1 MTKVDLKEQRR
12 LLYDFIIFMANTGIR
27 PSEAKQLRWRHVDI
41 SDKLIKLDAAITK
54 NKKPRE
60 VVGRDPA
67 ITRVRAIR
75 KRQAAFL
82 KPHGQSI
89 KPSDFVFALPKMD
102 GGNALLD
109 PVDSFKTSFRSL
121 LKACGFEYDE
131 HNQRHSI
138 TSLRHTY
145 ATFRLIEGT
154 SMDLL
159 ALNMGTSVRMIE
171 NHYGHVRTVDQR
183 YELTK
188 MRAKSGSNDAYP

>member
-1 MTKVDLKEQRR
+1 
-12 LLYDFIIFMANTGIR
+12 MANTGIR
-27 PSEAKQLRWRHVDI
+27 PSEAKQLRWRHVDFK
-41 SDKLIKLDAAITK
+41 DKLIKLDATITK

-67 ITRVRAIR
+67 ITRMRAIR
-75 KRQAAFL
+75 RRQTAFL

-89 KPSDFVFALPKMD
+89 RQSDFVFALPRSS
-102 GGNALLD
+102 GGTVRLER
-109 PVDSFKTSFRSL
+109 VHTFKTSFRSL

-131 HNQRHSI
+131 HNERHSI

-145 ATFRLIEGT
+145 ATLRLMEGT

-171 NHYGHVRTVDQR
+171 NHYGHVRTADQR
-183 YELTK
+183 HELTK
-188 MRAKSGSNDAYP
+188 MRAKTV